1 MRIVWS
7 PLAVQRLREA
17 TEYIARDKPGAAE
30 RWVGAGAFEAVG
42 RLAKLAHSGR
52 VAPELGRTDIRE
64 VIYGIYRIIYRVS
77 PEAILFLTVQHG
89 QQLIDETEVER

>member
-30 RWVGAGAFEAVG
+30 RWVGSAFEAVG
-42 RLAKLAHSGR
+42 RFAELPHSGR
-52 VAPELGRTDIRE
+52 VVPELGRPDIRE

-77 PEAILFLTVQHG
+77 PEAILVLTVQHG
-89 QQLIDETEVER
+89 KQLLDQTEVER